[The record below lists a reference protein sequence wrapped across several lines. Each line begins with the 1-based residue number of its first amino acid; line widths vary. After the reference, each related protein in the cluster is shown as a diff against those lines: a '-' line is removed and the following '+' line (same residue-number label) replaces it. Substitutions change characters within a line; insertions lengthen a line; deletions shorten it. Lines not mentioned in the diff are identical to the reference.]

1 MRIRDRKVHF
11 SKLLLLAQVAQLG
24 LLAGTPVAANHPVRP
39 RMVVT
44 GAPDQDLLGVRSGQR
59 AARHLRI
66 LVLRAQFQRDELAT
80 TTGDGTFDLRT
91 ASEVAID
98 PPPHNRTYF
107 DNQLRA
113 LAHYYRTVSNGKLT
127 LSWEVWPQGEEESY
141 QLPREMK
148 YYSGS
153 GEAATKET
161 GWAHLLADAVQA
173 ADSAD
178 AIDFSQFDCLMV
190 FHAGVGADF
199 ELDLDP
205 TPYDIQSAFVNLST
219 LRAAL
224 GGGDPLY
231 RGIPVNQGR
240 SFVKEGIILPETES
254 QEGYEIGLLGPMA
267 MLLGAQL
274 GLPSLND
281 TDKNRPGIG
290 RWGLMDQGSMNLQG
304 LVPAQPCAW
313 SKVFLGWEEPV
324 ELRGYQSSVP
334 VAAALAKSAPRIYK
348 IPIDAKEYFLVENRQ
363 RDLNRDGRVVCRDA
377 LGRRVEILE
386 DGRLLPTGWSG
397 TIVQVDE
404 YDFGLPGSGILI
416 WHVDERVIEAGYA
429 DNRVNVQ
436 AGHRGVDLEECDA
449 AQDIGYYFGFP
460 TYGYDAGDFWDPW
473 WSGNESHKKANS
485 APEVIF
491 GPSTM
496 PNTRAY
502 SGADTKIVL
511 SSFSDLDSVMT
522 FAVRHEALVPGF
534 PRFFGVGQES
544 AGLAVAPLRQ
554 ESDTT
559 LIVAATLDGQ
569 LFAWFGDGS
578 KVVANDA
585 KRCSTT
591 LSGDTLCQEV
601 ALFAEWPQ
609 QMASAPALADID
621 GDGRVEVLAAFA
633 SGEVVA
639 WRVADRDHDGRAD
652 LASAATVG
660 SPPTSE
666 LMLVSGGKPC
676 AYVGTA
682 DGVLQAF
689 SWKNGELAAEWSA
702 TLFSEPLT
710 GLAWTGQQVVA
721 TSASGGVALV
731 SETGEAVWRQ
741 SPRGTTKWSEP
752 VLADTDGDGHQEVI
766 VVQADGRLFSLRLG
780 DGALVSG
787 PGPARGTA
795 LPGAAAGDVDR
806 DGAPEV
812 VLATT
817 AGLFGYD
824 ATAVVANDLSV
835 PLSPG
840 TASGS
845 VPSPPVAGDVDG
857 DGSPEFVAYLPGKGV
872 AAFAQGGKTSPELAF
887 SVGEKV
893 TMAPA
898 LHDLDGDG
906 KLELV
911 AMSSDGYLYAWRT
924 DGRTEANSA
933 PWPQYRGNASHHGRL
948 VVPTVPEKKR
958 GRLFVDKSVYCYPNP
973 SAGDRVFLRY
983 QLVEP
988 VDLVGIR
995 VYDLLGEM
1003 VTELRGTVHS
1013 TGDNEVEWRLDQVQ
1027 AGVYLGRFE
1036 AVKGNTRQVEFV
1048 RIAVVR

>member
-1 MRIRDRKVHF
+1 
-11 SKLLLLAQVAQLG
+11 
-24 LLAGTPVAANHPVRP
+24 
-39 RMVVT
+39 MVVT
-44 GAPDQDLLGVRSGQR
+44 GAPEQDLLGLKSGQR
-59 AARHLRI
+59 GPRHLRI
-66 LVLRAQFQRDELAT
+66 LALRVQFQRDELAT

-91 ASEVAID
+91 ATGVAID

-107 DNQLRA
+107 ENQLRA
-113 LAHYYRTVSNGKLT
+113 LAHYYRNVSNRMLT
-127 LSWEVWPQGEEESY
+127 LSWEIWPQGEEESY

-153 GEAATKET
+153 GDAAAKEN

-173 ADSAD
+173 ADSAGE
-178 AIDFSQFDCLMV
+178 IDFSQLDCLMV

-224 GGGDPLY
+224 GGGDPHY

-240 SFVKEGIILPETES
+240 AVVQEGIILPETES

-267 MLLGAQL
+267 MLFGAQL

-324 ELRGYQSSVP
+324 EVCGYQSSLP
-334 VAAALAKSAPRIYK
+334 LAAALAKSAPRIYK
-348 IPIDAKEYFLVENRQ
+348 VPIDAKEYFLVENRQ
-363 RDLNRDGRVVCRDA
+363 RDVNRDGRVVCRDA

-416 WHVDERVIEAGYA
+416 WHIDERVIEAGYA
-429 DNRVNVQ
+429 ENRVNVD
-436 AGHRGVDLEECDA
+436 AEHRGVDLEECDA

-460 TYGYDAGDFWDPW
+460 TYGYDAGDHWDPW

-485 APEVIF
+485 SAEVIF

-496 PNTRAY
+496 PNSRAY
-502 SGADTKIVL
+502 SGADTRIVL

-534 PRFFGVGQES
+534 PRYFGAEQGS
-544 AGLAVAPLRQ
+544 AGLAVAPLRP

-559 LIVAATLDGQ
+559 LIVAATHDGQ
-569 LFAWFGDGS
+569 LFAWYGDGS
-578 KVVANDA
+578 RVIVNDA
-585 KRCSTT
+585 KKCSVT

-609 QMASAPALADID
+609 QMAGAPALGDVD

-633 SGEVVA
+633 SGEAVA
-639 WRVADRDHDGRAD
+639 WHVVDGDHDGRAD
-652 LASAATVG
+652 LASAIRMSST
-660 SPPTSE
+660 PTSE

-676 AYVGTA
+676 AYIGTVS
-682 DGVLQAF
+682 GVLQAF
-689 SWKNGELAAEWSA
+689 SWQNGGLATEWSLP
-702 TLFSEPLT
+702 LFSEPVT

-721 TSASGGVALV
+721 TSAGGGVALV
-731 SETGEAVWRQ
+731 SGAGETVWRQ
-741 SPRGTTKWSEP
+741 SPRGSARWSEP
-752 VLADTDGDGHQEVI
+752 ILADTDGDGLQEVI
-766 VVQADGRLFSLRLG
+766 VVQAYGTLFLLRLE

-787 PGPARGTA
+787 PGPSRGPA
-795 LPGAAAGDVDR
+795 LSGAAAGDL
-806 DGAPEV
+806 DGDGTPEV

-817 AGLFGYD
+817 TGLYGYEPS
-824 ATAVVANDLSV
+824 ALVANDLSA

-840 TASGS
+840 SPPELL
-845 VPSPPVAGDVDG
+845 PSPAVIGDVDG
-857 DGSPEFVAYLPGKGV
+857 DGALEFVAYMPDKGV
-872 AAFAQGGKTSPELAF
+872 AAFAQRGKTSPELVF

-893 TMAPA
+893 TVAPA

-906 KLELV
+906 RLELL

-924 DGRTEANSA
+924 DGRTEASSV

-948 VVPTVPEKKR
+948 VLPTVPKKKR

-988 VDLVGIR
+988 VELVGIR
-995 VYDLLGEM
+995 VYDLLGEL
-1003 VTELRGTVHS
+1003 VAELRGTVHS